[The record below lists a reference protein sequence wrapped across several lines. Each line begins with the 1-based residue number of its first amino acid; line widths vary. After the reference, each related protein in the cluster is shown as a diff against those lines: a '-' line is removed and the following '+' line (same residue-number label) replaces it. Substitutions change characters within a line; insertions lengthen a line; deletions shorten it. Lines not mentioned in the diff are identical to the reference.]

1 MRHAV
6 FFIIGEGQN
15 YFPGLLDLQDY
26 CLWLSSFSEFE
37 NPHWT
42 DGWSFEMYIW
52 IFGNGAAKVWRIAWR
67 IDLSFSRNITRNC
80 PQLRRCHYRWAEGG
94 NTITNGDCQK
104 TKRIN
109 IKHMVFCHKIQFNPA
124 GLDSVSPSHSFM
136 ILTVRVVSSHDLMH
150 LGLIKLREEL
160 QSKQN
165 KSKSLIRDVTSGGQ
179 KSCKN
184 RIVFSDFF
192 LDLTS

>member
-1 MRHAV
+1 MRQAV
-6 FFIIGEGQN
+6 FFIIFRRRTKLV
-15 YFPGLLDLQDY
+15 YLTY
-26 CLWLSSFSEFE
+26 MWLSSFSEFE

-67 IDLSFSRNITRNC
+67 IDLSFWRNITRNC
-80 PQLRRCHYRWAEGG
+80 PQLRRCHYRWAERG
-94 NTITNGDCQK
+94 NTITNGYCQK

-136 ILTVRVVSSHDLMH
+136 IVT
-150 LGLIKLREEL
+150 E
-160 QSKQN
+160 
-165 KSKSLIRDVTSGGQ
+165 KSQAMIRCIWVWLNWT
-179 KSCKN
+179 K
-184 RIVFSDFF
+184 
-192 LDLTS
+192 

>member
-6 FFIIGEGQN
+6 FFIGESRTN
-15 YFPGLLDLQDY
+15 LLLYFNILHDY
-26 CLWLSSFSEFE
+26 LWLSSFSEFE

-80 PQLRRCHYRWAEGG
+80 PQLRRCQYSYRWAEGG
-94 NTITNGDCQK
+94 DTITNGDCQK

-136 ILTVRVVSSHDLMH
+136 IVTVWVVSSHDLMH
-150 LGLIKLREEL
+150 LGLIILRGT
-160 QSKQN
+160 K
-165 KSKSLIRDVTSGGQ
+165 
-179 KSCKN
+179 
-184 RIVFSDFF
+184 
-192 LDLTS
+192 